1 MPDDTPII
9 RFRLRKRLLPL
20 YRQIQEAK
28 PGALC
33 GEIFSDLLILYG
45 NHYLNHLK
53 PLGRIA
59 EEITETAPLTATATP
74 SIPTVPPPQPQ
85 SKQHDAATSL
95 SKLRSKLQ

>member
-1 MPDDTPII
+1 MSDVII
-9 RFRLRKRLLPL
+9 RFRMRRKLMPL
-20 YRQIQEAK
+20 YEEIQKAK

-53 PLGRIA
+53 PLGRA
-59 EEITETAPLTATATP
+59 SQEITPSAPLATTAPPTI
-74 SIPTVPPPQPQ
+74 STVPAPQPQ
-85 SKQHDAATSL
+85 YKQHDAASSL